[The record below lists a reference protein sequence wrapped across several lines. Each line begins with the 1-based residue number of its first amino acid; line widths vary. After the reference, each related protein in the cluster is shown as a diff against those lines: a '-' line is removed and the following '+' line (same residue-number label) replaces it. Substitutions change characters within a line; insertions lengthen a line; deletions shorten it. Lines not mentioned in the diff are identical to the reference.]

1 MLFTDSFSR
10 LEQLLPQLFQAH
22 QQPGDA
28 YLRFLLT
35 PDLPALIQMESVQ
48 ESLLVPAESITPI
61 PNLPEW
67 MLGLINSRNVV
78 FSVVDL
84 AQMLGLATLVSNPRQ
99 YHVVVVQTLTPD
111 RREILLGLMVNKIQ
125 GLTRVV
131 AEEIQSLVG
140 AFPEELTPYLQGCV
154 YSGEERALL
163 LSVEAIARTLG
174 HK

>member
-1 MLFTDSFSR
+1 MQLTDSSSR
-10 LEQLLPQLFQAH
+10 LEKLLPQLFQAK

-35 PDLPALIQMESVQ
+35 TDIPILIRMEAVQ

-67 MLGLINSRNVV
+67 MLGLMNSRNAV

-84 AQMLGLATLVSNPRQ
+84 AQMLGLPTLVGNPRQ
-99 YHVVVVQTLTPD
+99 YHVVVVQTFTSD
-111 RREILLGLMVNKIQ
+111 RREMLLGLMVNKIQ

-131 AEEIQSLVG
+131 SEEIQSPVG
-140 AFPEELTPYLQGCV
+140 TFPEGLTPYLQGCV
-154 YSGEERALL
+154 GFGEECALL
-163 LSVEAIARTLG
+163 LSVEAIARTLWQ
-174 HK
+174 K